1 MIQSICRYGK
11 YFRKQKIQ
19 FTGLFRSVQKY
30 CCLSESRKD
39 GFVEFQIVCESIWR
53 RCEGNIEMDLI
64 AVAWK
69 GFIWIRMAEDREKWR
84 VIVNT
89 AMNCGSSCIGT
100 DC

>member
-1 MIQSICRYGK
+1 
-11 YFRKQKIQ
+11 
-19 FTGLFRSVQKY
+19 
-30 CCLSESRKD
+30 
-39 GFVEFQIVCESIWR
+39 
-53 RCEGNIEMDLI
+53 MDLI